1 VGARRPARPGAPDPV
16 PSDQHERFAKRKDQ
30 AMSTETAL
38 VTVTEAAASKIKEL
52 LVSENK
58 ADYSIRLSVAG
69 GGCHGYQYGMQFD
82 NAVGEMDQQVEVNG
96 VRFIVDAMSMPMLS
110 GAQVDYVETMQGSGF
125 AISNPNAKS
134 SCGCGSSFSA

>member
-1 VGARRPARPGAPDPV
+1 
-16 PSDQHERFAKRKDQ
+16 
-30 AMSTETAL
+30 MSTETGTDL
-38 VTVTEAAASKIKEL
+38 ITVTEAAATKIKEL

-58 ADYSIRLSVAG
+58 EDHAIRLSVAG

-82 NAVGEMDQQVEVNG
+82 KDVTDADQELTVGG
-96 VRFIVDAMSMPMLS
+96 VRFLIDAMSMPMLA

-125 AISNPNAKS
+125 AINNPNAQS

>member
-1 VGARRPARPGAPDPV
+1 
-16 PSDQHERFAKRKDQ
+16 
-30 AMSTETAL
+30 MSAETTTDNAL
-38 VTVTEAAASKIKEL
+38 VTVTDAAAGKIKEL
-52 LVSENK
+52 LVTEGK
-58 ADYSIRLSVAG
+58 EGYAIRLSVAG

-82 NAVGEMDQQVEVNG
+82 NAVGEMDQEVHVSG
-96 VRFIVDAMSMPMLS
+96 VCFIVDAMSMPMLA

>member
-1 VGARRPARPGAPDPV
+1 
-16 PSDQHERFAKRKDQ
+16 
-30 AMSTETAL
+30 MTTETTTDTTL
-38 VTVTEAAASKIKEL
+38 VSVTDAAAAKIKEL
-52 LVSENK
+52 LVSEGK
-58 ADYSIRLSVAG
+58 EGYAIRLSVAG

-82 NAVGEMDQQVEVNG
+82 NQVGDMDQQVEVSG
-96 VRFIVDAMSMPMLS
+96 VRFLVDAMSVPMLS